1 MQVEYLRLLDAGKGD
16 AGKVNAGKGDDDEG
30 ARVAKLDA
38 RNAALAKENDTL
50 MAERKTAE
58 ARAEAIKR
66 QATSTA
72 AEYERLLEENE
83 SLKDQLQ
90 LKDAL
95 ESLTGGSRKKDS

>member
-16 AGKVNAGKGDDDEG
+16 AGKGDAGKDEG
-30 ARVAKLDA
+30 ARVAKLDQ

-95 ESLTGGSRKKDS
+95 ESLSGGSKKKES

>member
-16 AGKVNAGKGDDDEG
+16 AGKGDEGKGDDEQG
-30 ARVAKLDA
+30 ARVVKLDQ

-95 ESLTGGSRKKDS
+95 ESLSGGSRKKDL

>member
-16 AGKVNAGKGDDDEG
+16 AGKGDAGKDEG
-30 ARVAKLDA
+30 ARVLNQ

-95 ESLTGGSRKKDS
+95 ESLSGGSKKKES